1 MEAKMNREQRM
12 MNHRM
17 KKFIYFLFSLAI
29 VALNSCSDPNEGEM
43 FVTPTTVQ
51 SEMSIA
57 DVLESNSDYSMWVD
71 FLKYADYYN
80 AFKDASTKATVF
92 CPTNA
97 AVEAFLQK
105 RGVNSVRDLSKT
117 MARSIVQEHVVPA
130 VEVSDSTLNDYAQ
143 NASYIPTKNL
153 FESYLTLGYGYTIT
167 DVDDAQRTSEVHDT
181 ASVYINNQAKLA
193 SFTGIACANGHI
205 FSMSS
210 VIEPLAETILGKL
223 ELDDD
228 YSIFAAAIRE
238 SGYDSIANKVKDT
251 TYVQGGGYVVNT
263 YNYTCFAVPNS
274 VFKANGVTDVS
285 SLKSWLVTNS
295 NGEETNGETALSH
308 YVKYHFLLR
317 KYGTDEL
324 FNFQSAGES
333 LIYETKYEGQA
344 MVASAPLDVRTLN
357 NTIHILRSDMA
368 ARNGLIDKIDGMMPV
383 YHPSPVTVKWDFL
396 NTADIISFV
405 NAYGASRNL
414 GDVFTSPLTSTDSK
428 RDLSTDRRD
437 GDYGTLSSF
446 TYANTASK
454 ASASNY
460 RVVGFYKEKYASSSA
475 KTTSKYGTYMNNY
488 LCLNLGYAGWIQFK
502 TPAIIAGKYKVVLHY
517 CSDVTLKSFYT
528 SGSLTKYNMDNE
540 SSSVYLYKGLGS
552 VLTGTKMLGAVVDIT
567 LFPSI
572 EFTGSGTHTFK
583 VTMMDI
589 NAKTSALYHQM
600 YDYLEFIPIQ

>member
-1 MEAKMNREQRM
+1 MNIKRRM
-12 MNHRM
+12 MKHHIN
-17 KKFIYFLFSLAI
+17 KFVYYLLGLAV
-29 VALNSCSDPNEGEM
+29 VALSSCSDPNEGEM

-57 DVLESNSDYSMWVD
+57 DVLESDSSYTMWVD

-92 CPTNA
+92 CPTNQ
-97 AVEAFLQK
+97 AVESFLK
-105 RGVNSVRDLSKT
+105 ERGVASVRDLTQS
-117 MARSIVQEHVVPA
+117 MARSIVQEHVIPA
-130 VEVSDSTLNDYAQ
+130 VEITDSTLNDYAQ
-143 NASYIPTKNL
+143 NATYVPTKNL
-153 FESYLTLGYGYTIT
+153 FESYLTLKYGYTIT
-167 DVDDAQRTSEVHDT
+167 DVDDAERSDEVHDT

-193 SFTGIACANGHI
+193 SFTGVTCANGHI
-205 FSMSS
+205 FAMSN

-223 ELDDD
+223 DLEDD

-274 VFKANGVTDVS
+274 VYNANGVTDVS
-285 SLKSWLVTNS
+285 SLKNWLVSNS

-308 YVKYHFLLR
+308 YVKYHFTLR
-317 KYGTDEL
+317 KYKTSEL
-324 FNFQSAGES
+324 FDFQSAGES
-333 LIYETKYEGQA
+333 LIYETKYDGQA
-344 MVASAPLDVRTLN
+344 IVANAPLDVRTLN
-357 NTIHILRSDMA
+357 NTIHILRSDIE
-368 ARNGLIDKIDGMMPV
+368 ARNGLINKIDGIMPV

-396 NTADIISFV
+396 NTSDVISFV

-414 GDVFTSPLTSTDSK
+414 GDVFTSALTSTETK
-428 RDLSTDRRD
+428 IDLSDDRRD
-437 GDYGTLSSF
+437 GDFGTLSSF
-446 TYANTASK
+446 SYVNTSSK

-460 RVVGFYKEKYASSSA
+460 RVVGFYKEKYYSSSD
-475 KTTSKYGTYMNNY
+475 KVNSKYGTYMNNY

-517 CSDVTLKSFYT
+517 CSDITLKSFYA
-528 SGSLTKYNMDNE
+528 SGSLTKYNLDDEN
-540 SSSVYLYKGLGS
+540 SSVYLYKGLGS

-583 VTMMDI
+583 ATMMDI

-600 YDYLEFIPIQ
+600 YDYLEFIPID